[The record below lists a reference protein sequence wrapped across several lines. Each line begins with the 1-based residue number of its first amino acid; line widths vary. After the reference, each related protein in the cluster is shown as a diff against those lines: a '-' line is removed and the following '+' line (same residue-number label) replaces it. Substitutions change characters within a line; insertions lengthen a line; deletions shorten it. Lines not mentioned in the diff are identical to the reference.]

1 MSKRVKGTLVI
12 IGGAERKDDEQTV
25 LKVVAD
31 RIHRES
37 TAADRDGGFL

>member
-1 MSKRVKGTLVI
+1 MNKRVKGTLVI

-31 RIHRES
+31 RIRANQRLLIV
-37 TAADRDGGFL
+37 TAAL